1 MKNLSDAVNRDKVTL
16 FTATPYF
23 ISLFN
28 VHVGYDTNKIGSFY
42 IYAKCFIVKYNA
54 VHCTMALRFH
64 DLTSHLC
71 YLFEMSSVFYWRLE
85 CCRIFFYLFEFYH
98 SQKVRVSLYRVILAI
113 RPISGTK
120 GCTSPNFG
128 GGTRAEAYEA
138 QCGSR
143 YHSVSNG
150 YWTGVQREWL
160 EMKSGFRISQVYHFR
175 LWFCPWS
182 EAKADGAPSLP

>member
-1 MKNLSDAVNRDKVTL
+1 MYHGVTFSRPYKPFMLFIWNELGILLEIRMLSYFFLFIWILPFPKV
-16 FTATPYF
+16 
-23 ISLFN
+23 
-28 VHVGYDTNKIGSFY
+28 
-42 IYAKCFIVKYNA
+42 
-54 VHCTMALRFH
+54 
-64 DLTSHLC
+64 
-71 YLFEMSSVFYWRLE
+71 W
-85 CCRIFFYLFEFYH
+85 
-98 SQKVRVSLYRVILAI
+98 VSLYRVILAI
-113 RPISGTK
+113 RPISGTQ